1 LIGTYRFTV
10 AYQTTLYNY
19 IENEKKKSV
28 KVPQLLQKSSNQNG
42 DII

>member
-19 IENEKKKSV
+19 IENEKKKI
-28 KVPQLLQKSSNQNG
+28 G
-42 DII
+42 